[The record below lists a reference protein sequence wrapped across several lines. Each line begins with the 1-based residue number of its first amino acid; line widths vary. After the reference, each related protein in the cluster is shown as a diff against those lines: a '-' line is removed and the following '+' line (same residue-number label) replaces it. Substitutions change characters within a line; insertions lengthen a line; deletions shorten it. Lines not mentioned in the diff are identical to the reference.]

1 MSAVAIEARNVVKQY
16 GSFKAVDDVSI
27 EIEKGGVVA
36 LLGPNGAGKT
46 TFLKCSLG
54 LINFRGNIL
63 LNGIDIH
70 VKGKEARRS
79 VGYLPQHVQLYDG
92 MSVHETLR
100 FFASLRGTQ
109 FGRIRELLEFVGL
122 ELWGRA
128 KVTALSQGMKQ
139 RLMLAVSLL
148 SDPPLLL
155 MDEPTAN
162 LDIRRQL
169 EFRSLLTSLIGQG
182 KTIVFTTHILGDVTE
197 FTKNIL
203 VLNKGKLIAT
213 GTVEQLL
220 RQLDL
225 NAHLYILLQNGITQK
240 AKDIIVNY
248 GARDIT
254 EERDWIVA
262 SCDPDKKLGIL
273 NALKDSGFTIKD
285 FRVEDPNLEDAFM
298 RLTGETH
305 GS

>member
-1 MSAVAIEARNVVKQY
+1 LSAVAVEARNVVKQY

-27 EIEKGGVVA
+27 EIDKGGVVA

-46 TFLKCSLG
+46 TFLKCALG
-54 LINFRGNIL
+54 LINFRGDIL
-63 LNGIDIH
+63 LNGVNIH
-70 VKGKEARRS
+70 TNGKEARRS

-92 MSVHETLR
+92 MSVQETLR
-100 FFASLRGTQ
+100 FFASLRGTP

-169 EFRSLLTSLIGQG
+169 EFRSLLSSLIEQG

-220 RQLDL
+220 KQLDL

-240 AKDIIVNY
+240 AKDIIVTY
-248 GARDIT
+248 GGRDIT
-254 EERDWIVA
+254 EEREWIVS

-273 NALKDSGFTIKD
+273 NALNDSGFTIKD